1 MGQIKLGMHVLRADG
16 RVGVVTG
23 WKVVPGTKTMYN
35 LEVAQDHTF
44 TVGAGQ
50 WVVHNCGNFPQ
61 QADQEAKQLLNVAEP
76 NFVGKW
82 FTTIG
87 VAYVEDSEGNISRLV
102 SMNSGAVNATR
113 VNRLMGVLSPGEW
126 VDPAGSGLDAE
137 QNLLR
142 YIEGRGLIIR
152 GLGAS
157 RDICMDKCWPEI
169 VNAGVIDVVG
179 TPNRGGTWIP
189 FWMR

>member
-1 MGQIKLGMHVLRADG
+1 
-16 RVGVVTG
+16 
-23 WKVVPGTKTMYN
+23 MYN

-44 TVGAGQ
+44 AVGAGQ

-102 SMNSGAVNATR
+102 SMNSGAVKVAAR

-126 VDPAGSGLDAE
+126 VDPAGDGLDAE